1 MKHIVNAKNTTVTP
15 AIREYVEKK
24 FEKLEKYIQEKDID
38 VHTMIEVKDGGK
50 RHKVEVTIPIGKDIV
65 RAEVNH
71 TDMYAAIDEA
81 EKVAARRLRKRK
93 EKLTDRYQKK
103 TRPDKVAEVDETEL
117 EELIAEPEITR
128 EKVHEMR
135 ILTAKQAIDAMD
147 MLGHSFYVYM
157 DIDCEGRSCAV
168 YKKEDGTYGHIEYTR
183 YE

>member
-1 MKHIVNAKNTTVTP
+1 MRHIVNAKNTTVTP

-24 FEKLEKYIQEKDID
+24 FEKLEKYIQEKNIEA
-38 VHTMIEVKDGGK
+38 HTMIEVKDGGK

-93 EKLTDRYQKK
+93 ERITDRYNKK
-103 TRPDKVAEVDETEL
+103 TRPDKVAEVNEAEI
-117 EELIAEPEITR
+117 EELLAEPEITR

-135 ILTAKQAIDAMD
+135 ILSAKQAIDAME
-147 MLGHSFYVYM
+147 MIGHSFYVYL
-157 DIDCEGRSCAV
+157 DIDCEGHPCVV

-183 YE
+183 HE